1 MLVAKAVV
9 YEAGLGQA
17 PCYLSEPQA
26 PAGAAGG
33 RANGERGMGGARIR
47 AAMGGTETRLR
58 DATAETPGGSP
69 GPDTGMPR
77 CMAAWRD
84 LIPDYATRTFRSP
97 AAPTPRGLTG
107 SRPAAVGLG
116 PDANT
121 AEAAPMH
128 GATPGRRMIQ
138 AARAW
143 HAQVCPH
150 TARHPG
156 MRGDWQKDSDE
167 DRAVSH
173 SISRA
178 DARISPLYRGPSGRC
193 RLCRALPVIPHCSG
207 AVTGRAA
214 GRVWLVSGTRQSGM
228 LSSTPQKEPERVH
241 TY

>member
-1 MLVAKAVV
+1 MAGPHSGLRNARVRVPCRADTPRPDRVQSRGRGTGAGRQHRGDRPPAWRHAGPRPGVRAVR
-9 YEAGLGQA
+9 QD
-17 PCYLSEPQA
+17 
-26 PAGAAGG
+26 
-33 RANGERGMGGARIR
+33 RH
-47 AAMGGTETRLR
+47 RLR
-58 DATAETPGGSP
+58 RGA
-69 GPDTGMPR
+69 GPP
-77 CMAAWRD
+77 AWCV
-84 LIPDYATRTFRSP
+84 A
-97 AAPTPRGLTG
+97 
-107 SRPAAVGLG
+107 
-116 PDANT
+116 
-121 AEAAPMH
+121 
-128 GATPGRRMIQ
+128 PGRRMIQ

-167 DRAVSH
+167 DRAASH

-178 DARISPLYRGPSGRC
+178 DARISPSYRGPSGRC

-214 GRVWLVSGTRQSGM
+214 GRMWLVSGTRQAGM